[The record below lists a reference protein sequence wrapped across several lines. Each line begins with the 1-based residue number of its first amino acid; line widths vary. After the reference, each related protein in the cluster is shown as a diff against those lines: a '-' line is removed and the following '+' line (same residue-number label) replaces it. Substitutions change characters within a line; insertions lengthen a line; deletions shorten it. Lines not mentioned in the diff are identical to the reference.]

1 MLFTKPDGGTGGIY
15 GEKRLVVAA
24 GLRVVIRPLG
34 LYDARD
40 LQRNCFP
47 AESFAAVMDY
57 VRRGLH
63 FVERGQ
69 AAHLVAQ
76 AHSQVVANA
85 QLLCWHK
92 RAEIGSLIVAER
104 LRGRGIG
111 TALIQALSEAAYQLG
126 AEQIEIGADKRNKR
140 VLDLYQRLGF
150 AAYKEVHLPGD
161 IGGEHLVYMIKPVP
175 LPY

>member
-1 MLFTKPDGGTGGIY
+1 MLFSKPNGSVGGIY
-15 GEKRLVVAA
+15 GEKHLAVAP
-24 GLRVVIRPLG
+24 GLSVVIRPLA
-34 LYDARD
+34 LCDARD

-47 AESFAAVMDY
+47 TEPYAAVLDY

-69 AAHLVAQ
+69 GTHLVACSNRH
-76 AHSQVVANA
+76 AVANA
-85 QLLCWHK
+85 QLLCWHQ

-111 TALIQALSEAAYQLG
+111 TALIKALSEAAYQLG
-126 AEQIEIGADKRNKR
+126 AEQIEIGADKRNMR

-150 AAYKEVHLPGD
+150 VPYKEVHLPGD
-161 IGGEHLVYMIKPVP
+161 VGDEPIVYMVKPVP
-175 LPY
+175 VL